1 MTKSDNSD
9 HHDDTTERADQIISE
24 AEGILK
30 HHPNAT
36 MTDLVAR
43 LPEAVLPVDEG
54 NENPRAEY
62 SATQM
67 VRLAL
72 LRELCDQPTFVL
84 LAELDQRDAEQ
95 LGAHRI
101 PTQSTMAYA
110 WQKRMTK
117 KTRATIVRSA
127 TAIREMAHDLDHPV
141 GEGCDRENGG
151 VKGRMFDESSRDRVQ
166 LRDCLGVVWRT
177 VPHLGVATA
186 VKTGPRIRPL

>member
-1 MTKSDNSD
+1 MTKSNNSN
-9 HHDDTTERADQIISE
+9 HHDDTPERANRIIAE
-24 AEGILK
+24 AESILK
-30 HHPNAT
+30 HHADAAAT
-36 MTDLVAR
+36 GLVAR

-72 LRELCDQPTFVL
+72 LRELCDQPTVDF
-84 LAELDQRDAEQ
+84 LAELDQRDVEQ

-101 PTQSTMAYA
+101 PTQSTMTYA
-110 WQKRMTK
+110 WRKRMTK
-117 KTRATIVRSA
+117 ETRATIDRSA

-151 VKGRMFDESSRDRVQ
+151 SKGQNV
-166 LRDCLGVVWRT
+166 
-177 VPHLGVATA
+177 
-186 VKTGPRIRPL
+186 